1 MFTLSYTNRFLKDL
15 KLIKKRSQKDFNLLN
30 VFINQLSLTG
40 VKGLEKKNFA
50 HKLKGEYNDCW
61 ECHVKPDLLLL
72 WIEIT
77 SENEIRL
84 IRTGSHSDLFK

>member
-1 MFTLSYTNRFLKDL
+1 M
-15 KLIKKRSQKDFNLLN
+15 KLIKKRSQKDFDLLN
-30 VFINQLSLTG
+30 SFINHLSLTG
-40 VKGLEKKNFA
+40 VKELENKYLA

-72 WIEIT
+72 WVEIT
-77 SENEIRL
+77 IDNEIRL

>member
-1 MFTLSYTNRFLKDL
+1 MFTLSFTNRFLKDL
-15 KLIKKRSQKDFNLLN
+15 KLIKKRSQKDFDLLN

-40 VKGLEKKNFA
+40 VKGLEKKNLS

-84 IRTGSHSDLFK
+84 IRTGSHSDLF

>member
-1 MFTLSYTNRFLKDL
+1 LFSISYTNRFLKDL
-15 KLIKKRSQKDFNLLN
+15 ELIKKRSQKDFDLLN
-30 VFINQLSLTG
+30 IFVNQLALNG
-40 VKGLEKKNFA
+40 VKDVPKKNFA

-77 SENEIRL
+77 PEKEIRL
-84 IRTGSHSDLFK
+84 IRTGSHSDLF